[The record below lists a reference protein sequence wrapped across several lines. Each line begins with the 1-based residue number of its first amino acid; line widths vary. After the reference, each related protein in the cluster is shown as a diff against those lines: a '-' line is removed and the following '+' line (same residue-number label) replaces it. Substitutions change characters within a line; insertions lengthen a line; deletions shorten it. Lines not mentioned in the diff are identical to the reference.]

1 MKAAFSVFFIL
12 SLSFASCERCIEC
25 SAYKS
30 GQVVIAPE
38 EYCGNRQYIAD
49 READFEK
56 TCELERA
63 IKPGT
68 ECQCLGKK

>member
-1 MKAAFSVFFIL
+1 MRIYSSIFFIL

-30 GQVVIAPE
+30 GQVVINPE
-38 EYCGNRQYIAD
+38 EYCGTRQYVD
-49 READFEK
+49 EREADFEK

-63 IKPGT
+63 NNPGT
-68 ECQCLGKK
+68 ECQCLATK